1 MNDHLDRPIPPQ
13 LQKLIDAWDANAR
26 EAEMP
31 EGACFVDFEQE
42 QSCYVRE
49 YYRAD
54 DGVIDYRRRTETCH
68 MGPAWEIACNFERG
82 PILRWF
88 PEQDLWF
95 EQSRY
100 GDCKKLKHGLS
111 SALEIAGMAYTG

>member
-1 MNDHLDRPIPPQ
+1 MNLDRPIPPK
-13 LQKLIDAWDANAR
+13 LQKLIDAWEANAR

-31 EGACFVDFEQE
+31 EGACFVDFEQDC
-42 QSCYVRE
+42 SCYVRE

-54 DGVIDYRRRTETCH
+54 DGAIDFRRHSFE
-68 MGPAWEIACNFERG
+68 GPAWEIACNFERG

-88 PEQDLWF
+88 PEQDVWL

-100 GDCKKLKHGLS
+100 RDCRKLKHGLS